1 MKTFPD
7 PVDVAKI
14 AALLRNNEGYHDLI
28 DEAYELLVKADDYCR
43 AQQNKN
49 PDEEEQ
55 GLLIDL
61 QKKEKFYTL
70 YHFCYNDLYL
80 FTLVV

>member
-49 PDEEEQ
+49 PDEEE
-55 GLLIDL
+55 
-61 QKKEKFYTL
+61 
-70 YHFCYNDLYL
+70 
-80 FTLVV
+80 